1 MRTLRLSSALLLPAL
16 MLPSA
21 VPAAEPG
28 GYNMPEARTAARPA
42 DLSSM
47 LMEQAADPAA
57 LAAFKARN
65 PADFWLFG
73 ERRDRAVRTDV
84 FPAVWLGEG
93 ASALGRFRGTAQP
106 GEYYVFQEAIVGG
119 AKAPAETIAWAVRPA
134 GNALTRL
141 FRDAPAVDALSL
153 EGTDMLGRPM
163 RKALPWPREG
173 GVKPLWFGVQV
184 PREAEGELAFELL
197 IGGVAFPVTLEVKG
211 EALADGGV
219 HEGWRLARM
228 KWLNSTI
235 AQSDTE
241 VTAPFTP
248 VTVDEGSR
256 TLGILGRTVTLG
268 ADGLPKGYRS
278 FFNGSNTKILP
289 EGREAFVEAP
299 AFTLGG
305 RTFAP
310 TRFAFTRQT
319 PVGVGWEAVS
329 GTSDGALTLTVTGTL
344 EYDGFM
350 NVRMAVR
357 AEGSESVACPPAA
370 LTFALT
376 PEASRFAMGLGLQ
389 GGNAPDALD
398 WKWDVSKHQDA
409 LWVGGVNQGLMI
421 RLKGA
426 NYHRPLINAYYDFR
440 PLALPE
446 SWGGGGVTLRKGK
459 EATRLAFTGGE
470 ATLAPGETMVYDTDW
485 YLTPFKTID
494 PAFHFANRYY
504 HGHQGRALEDF
515 SALRK
520 EGHTVFNI
528 HHNRPTNPFIN
539 YPYNDLSIGALKAQ
553 VKAAHAAGAK
563 LKVYYTTREVT
574 QNMPEFFALL
584 SLDGEVVLPRRDG
597 VKWPVTNRNGPHPWL
612 KAHAGDDLVPA
623 WRETLRYPEYKG
635 MLDLAV
641 ITTPDTRWNNF
652 YLEGLD
658 YLVKEAGI
666 DGIYIDDTAL
676 DRKSMQRARRIL
688 DQDGPR
694 RRLVDMHSWNH
705 YNDLAKWAN
714 SDICFMELYPYYD
727 SLWHGEGAFHM
738 GRTPDFILTEMSGL
752 CYGLM
757 SEQLSDRNLWRGMV
771 FGMLVR
777 RPWSGDSRPAWRILD
792 TFGMVPGTDMSGW
805 WDPACPVRADHPA
818 ALATVYRRPDGK
830 TLLAL
835 AHFGKGKEPIKTTLT
850 VDWKALGLDSAKTRW
865 HAPASKGFQDEA
877 TFAPGDAIPLAPG
890 RGWLLIGEGLCP
902 SNEE

>member
-1 MRTLRLSSALLLPAL
+1 MRTTRFPTALVVPALLLPF
-16 MLPSA
+16 A
-21 VPAAEPG
+21 VSAAEEG
-28 GYNMPEARTAARPA
+28 DYNMPETKTVARAT
-42 DLSSM
+42 DLTPM

-57 LAAFKARN
+57 LAAFKAQH

-73 ERRDRAVRTDV
+73 ERRDRAVRTNL

-93 ASALGRFRGTAQP
+93 ASAFGGFRGTAQP
-106 GEYYVFQEAIVGG
+106 GEYYVFQAVIVGG
-119 AKAPAETIAWAVRPA
+119 AKAPAETIAWDIRPV

-141 FRDAPAVDALSL
+141 FRSVPAVDALSL
-153 EGTDMLGRPM
+153 EGTDMMGKPM
-163 RKALPWPREG
+163 RKALPWPKEG
-173 GVKPLWFGVQV
+173 DVKPLWFGVQV
-184 PREAEGELAFELL
+184 PKDAEGELAFELIL
-197 IGGVAFPVTLEVKG
+197 GGKTFPVTLDIAGAPLE
-211 EALADGGV
+211 DGGI

-235 AQSDTE
+235 AHSDTE

-248 VTVDEGSR
+248 ITVDEGSR
-256 TLGILGRTVTLG
+256 TLGILGRSVTLS
-268 ADGLPKGYRS
+268 AMGLPQRYKS
-278 FFNGSNTKILP
+278 FFNGTNTKILP
-289 EGREAFVEAP
+289 EGREAFTEAP
-299 AFTLGG
+299 TFTIGG
-305 RTFAP
+305 QTLAP
-310 TRFAFTRQT
+310 VSFSFTRKT
-319 PVGVGWEAVS
+319 PVGVDWEATNRS
-329 GTSDGALTLTVTGTL
+329 SDGTLTLTVNGTL

-350 NVRMAVR
+350 NVRMTVR
-357 AEGSESVACPPAA
+357 SDASEPVTYPQAA

-376 PEASRFAMGLGLQ
+376 PEASRFAMGLGLM
-389 GGNAPDALD
+389 GGNTPETRD
-398 WKWDVSKHQDA
+398 WKWNVANHQDA
-409 LWVGGVNQGLMI
+409 LWIGGVNQGLMI

-426 NYHRPLINAYYDFR
+426 NYHRPLINAYYDFL

-446 SWGGGGVTLRKGK
+446 SWGTGGVTLRKGK
-459 EATRLAFTGGE
+459 DATRLAFTGGK

-515 SALRK
+515 TALTK
-520 EGHTVFNI
+520 EGHNVFNI

-539 YPYNDLSIGALKAQ
+539 YPYNDLSINALKAQ
-553 VKAAHAAGAK
+553 VKAAHEANAK

-574 QNMPEFFALL
+574 QNMPEFFAFL
-584 SLDGEVVLPRRDG
+584 SLDGEVVLPRREG
-597 VKWPVTNRNGPHPWL
+597 VAWPVTNRNGPHPWL
-612 KAHAGDDLVPA
+612 KAHAGENLVPA
-623 WRETLRYPEYKG
+623 WRETIRYPEYKG

-658 YLVKEAGI
+658 YLVKEANI
-666 DGIYIDDTAL
+666 DGLYIDDTAL

-694 RRLVDMHSWNH
+694 KRLVDMHSWNH
-705 YNDLAKWAN
+705 YNGLAKWAN

-727 SLWHGEGAFHM
+727 SLWHGEGAFNM
-738 GRTPDFILTEMSGL
+738 NRTPDFILTEMSGL
-752 CYGLM
+752 CFGLM

-792 TFGMVPGTDMSGW
+792 AFGMVPGTDMSGW
-805 WDPACPVRADHPA
+805 WDPACPVRADNPE

-830 TLLAL
+830 VLVAV
-835 AHFGKGKEPIKTTLT
+835 ANFNKDKAPIKTTLT
-850 VDWKALGLDSAKTRW
+850 VDWKALGLDPAKTQW
-865 HAPASKGFQDEA
+865 HAPASEGFQKEA
-877 TFAPGDAIPLAPG
+877 TFATNEAIPLEPAS
-890 RGWLLIGEGLCP
+890 GWLLIAEP
-902 SNEE
+902 KP